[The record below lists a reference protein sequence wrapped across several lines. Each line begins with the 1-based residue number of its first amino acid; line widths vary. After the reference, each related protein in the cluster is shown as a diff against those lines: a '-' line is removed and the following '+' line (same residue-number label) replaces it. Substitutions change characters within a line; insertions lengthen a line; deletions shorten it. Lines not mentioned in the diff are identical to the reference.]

1 MKNGNKCSAFEA
13 SLGKEEPK
21 QERGVREGQEARRL
35 LPSNTIPE
43 KEHRGQGIVPNNERM
58 RC

>member
-1 MKNGNKCSAFEA
+1 MKNGNKCSAFKA

-21 QERGVREGQEARRL
+21 QERGVRGGQEARRL

-43 KEHRGQGIVPNNERM
+43 KEENTEVRGLFPTMSR
-58 RC
+58 